1 MRAGRPIATN
11 QGAILSSEYAPK
23 MGSAGSKNNT
33 ASTGIAKIR
42 YVRITLHVGQSAEFI
57 ILVTLN
63 LLLVHIRHRFELSF
77 KVRLRIFASLDK

>member
-1 MRAGRPIATN
+1 MRAGRPIATVH
-11 QGAILSSEYAPK
+11 GAILSSEYAPK

-42 YVRITLHVGQSAEFI
+42 YVRITLQVGQSAEFI
-57 ILVTLN
+57 IPVTLN
-63 LLLVHIRHRFELSF
+63 LLVHIRHRFELPF